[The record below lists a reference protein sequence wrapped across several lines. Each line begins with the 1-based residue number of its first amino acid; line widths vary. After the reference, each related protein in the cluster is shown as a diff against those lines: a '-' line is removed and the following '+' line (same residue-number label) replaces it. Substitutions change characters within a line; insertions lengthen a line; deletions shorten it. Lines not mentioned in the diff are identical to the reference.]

1 MDTKKHSIM
10 TRLMK
15 KASPDNVSFI
25 ALLLIV
31 LPLIS
36 WQQKENLNSKVE
48 YNQKQI
54 ESLSSRVVQSQTYR
68 EIQVALKQ
76 MTTEVRNERLRQG
89 KPKLKISESKVHEL
103 NNNKNLTIQQKR
115 EELAK
120 MGVVVSDEYIKLS
133 TETVPKLYNK
143 LYSEFP
149 EIKTLSENSKQAVLT
164 QARISYNKISFN

>member
-1 MDTKKHSIM
+1 
-10 TRLMK
+10 MK
-15 KASPDNVSFI
+15 ILIKNASSLNVSFI
-25 ALLLIV
+25 AILFIV

-54 ESLSSRVVQSQTYR
+54 ESLSSRLVQSQTYR

-89 KPKLKISESKVHEL
+89 KPKLKISESKVQEL
-103 NNNKNLTIQQKR
+103 TSNKTLTIKQKR

-133 TETVPKLYNK
+133 TETVPNLYVK

-149 EIKTLSENSKQAVLT
+149 ELKIITENSKQAVLT
-164 QARISYNKISFN
+164 QARLSYNKISFN